1 MCDEVEPSAGP
12 RNTHLATLRP
22 SAWRSDRSSPRRGDA
37 AMENA
42 IVVSVCT
49 RARHECESARAR
61 TLTGDLDDKVSRTR
75 RRSGRLSMNRSHFRT
90 VAMKISRFGFKK
102 QKNTRSNLPQTSR
115 PGTLSADTSF
125 PASSS
130 LERLAS
136 RTQKK
141 KARSGLD
148 FVTVLFITHAR
159 ASERRRAS
167 SRLSIRHNAGARDAV
182 LRSHRHAFEATDG
195 FANAFVR
202 GVFVRDGATHSS
214 SDLR

>member
-1 MCDEVEPSAGP
+1 
-12 RNTHLATLRP
+12 
-22 SAWRSDRSSPRRGDA
+22 
-37 AMENA
+37 
-42 IVVSVCT
+42 
-49 RARHECESARAR
+49 
-61 TLTGDLDDKVSRTR
+61 
-75 RRSGRLSMNRSHFRT
+75 
-90 VAMKISRFGFKK
+90 MKISRFGFKK

-148 FVTVLFITHAR
+148 FVTVLFITRAR

-167 SRLSIRHNAGARDAV
+167 SLLSIRHNAGARDAV

-202 GVFVRDGATHSS
+202 GVFVRDGATRLFVRSA
-214 SDLR
+214 LRKKKLLRRRGKQVSRDGVANEKTRVAFANDAWFVTRNRSFAHESARTKQRNTRVVPCPPSPRSPRGWLWRRRRAPSP